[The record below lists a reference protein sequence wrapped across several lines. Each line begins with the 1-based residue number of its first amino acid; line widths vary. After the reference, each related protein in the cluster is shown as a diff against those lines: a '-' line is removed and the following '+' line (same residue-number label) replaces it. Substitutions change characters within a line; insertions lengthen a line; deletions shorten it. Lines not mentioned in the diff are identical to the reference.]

1 MYALLVI
8 FFAVFQIWKS
18 PFSTF
23 EFVVLLILCLIGISI
38 EEGLNKLK

>member
-8 FFAVFQIWKS
+8 LFAVFQIWKS
-18 PFSTF
+18 PFSIF
-23 EFVVLLILCLIGISI
+23 EITVLLILCLIGISI

>member
-8 FFAVFQIWKS
+8 LFAVFQIWKS
-18 PFSTF
+18 PFSFF
-23 EFVVLLILCLIGISI
+23 EIAVLLILCLIGFSI